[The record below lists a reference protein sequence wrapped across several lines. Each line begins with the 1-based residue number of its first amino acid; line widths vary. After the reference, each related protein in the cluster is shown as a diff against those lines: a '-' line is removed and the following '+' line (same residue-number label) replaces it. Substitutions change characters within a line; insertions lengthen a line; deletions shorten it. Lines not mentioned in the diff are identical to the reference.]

1 MAGWWSVMRKK
12 SWRLPTERNRL
23 RRLRDKG
30 GEEQP
35 DWLTEEKEGGQGRT
49 L

>member
-1 MAGWWSVMRKK
+1 VEWLSVMRKK
-12 SWRLPTERNRL
+12 SWRLPNERNRL
-23 RRLRDKG
+23 CRLRDKG

-35 DWLTEEKEGGQGRT
+35 DQLTEEKGGQGRT